1 MSVMMGLRISVD
13 RDSFEQMASNNSDRL
28 VAVGERAKQHG
39 AIHHAFYAS
48 HTGDEVLVVDE
59 WPDAD
64 SFQKFF
70 ASSPEIPEFMA
81 EAGARGEPQPV
92 FWHELDTADKF

>member
-1 MSVMMGLRISVD
+1 M
-13 RDSFEQMASNNSDRL
+13 
-28 VAVGERAKQHG
+28 
-39 AIHHAFYAS
+39 
-48 HTGDEVLVVDE
+48 LVVDE